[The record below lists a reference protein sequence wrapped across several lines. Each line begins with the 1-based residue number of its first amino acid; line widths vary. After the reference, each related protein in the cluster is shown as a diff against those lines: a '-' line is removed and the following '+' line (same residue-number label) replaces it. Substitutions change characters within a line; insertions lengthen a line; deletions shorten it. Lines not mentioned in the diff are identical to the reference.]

1 MPGKEELGE
10 TLRYFEHEIQRLGVE
25 LRLNTTPK
33 LEDLQG
39 YDHVVV
45 ATGVVPRRSGIAGEN
60 NSKVVDYT
68 EALRSPRFMGERVA
82 IVGAGPLGFDV
93 AEMLAH
99 SRTDDGSIAAF
110 DREWGVD
117 PKREMRGGIK
127 PVEKSQS
134 PRQIWLL
141 QRSKSP
147 VGSGLPTTTG
157 WIRRTR
163 LKNKSTR
170 MFNDVEYVQIDDN
183 GLNLRIRGEQRNL
196 SVDTIV
202 VCAGQEA
209 HNPWSAKLQ
218 TIGIAHTV
226 IGGARDARKIDAAR
240 AIEEG
245 AELGRQ
251 L

>member
-1 MPGKEELGE
+1 
-10 TLRYFEHEIQRLGVE
+10 
-25 LRLNTTPK
+25 
-33 LEDLQG
+33 
-39 YDHVVV
+39 
-45 ATGVVPRRSGIAGEN
+45 
-60 NSKVVDYT
+60 
-68 EALRSPRFMGERVA
+68 
-82 IVGAGPLGFDV
+82 
-93 AEMLAH
+93 
-99 SRTDDGSIAAF
+99 
-110 DREWGVD
+110 
-117 PKREMRGGIK
+117 
-127 PVEKSQS
+127 
-134 PRQIWLL
+134 
-141 QRSKSP
+141 
-147 VGSGLPTTTG
+147 
-157 WIRRTR
+157 
-163 LKNKSTR
+163 